1 LRSLLARLRQ
11 NHGIAIAYLA
21 LFVALGGVSVAAIN
35 LPAKSVG
42 TRQLKANAVVSS
54 KVKDG
59 SLLRKDFGASEL
71 PAGAV
76 GPTGATGAA
85 GNTGAAGAAGAT
97 GPTGAAGP
105 VAFAEFYALMPP
117 DNAATVAAGGAVD
130 FPQNGP
136 ASEGIARTGADTFQ
150 LQEIGTYRVAFTVS
164 VSEAG
169 QLQLSLDS
177 GGGPQ
182 ALAKTVFGRATGTS
196 QISGE
201 SLVATSVEN
210 SVLSVINPPGNPTA
224 LTITPLAGGAQPA
237 AASLVIERVQ

>member
-1 LRSLLARLRQ
+1 MRSLPARLRQ

-42 TRQLKANAVVSS
+42 TKQLKANAVVSS

-59 SLLRKDFGASEL
+59 SLLRKDFGANEL

-76 GPTGATGAA
+76 GPSGATGAA
-85 GNTGAAGAAGAT
+85 GTTGA
-97 GPTGAAGP
+97 TGAAGP

-117 DNAATVAAGGAVD
+117 DNATTVAAGGAVD
-130 FPQNGP
+130 FPNNGP
-136 ASEGIARTGADTFQ
+136 ASGGIARTGVDTFQ

-169 QLQLSLDS
+169 QLQLSVDS
-177 GGGPQ
+177 GGGAVP
-182 ALAKTVFGRATGTS
+182 LAATVYGRATGTS
-196 QISGE
+196 QITGE
-201 SLVATSVEN
+201 SLVTTTVKN
-210 SVLSVINPPGNPTA
+210 SVLSVINPTGNPTA
-224 LTITPLAGGAQPA
+224 LTITPLAGGTQPV
-237 AASLVIERVQ
+237 AASLVIERLQ

>member
-42 TRQLKANAVVSS
+42 TKQLKANAVVSS

-76 GPTGATGAA
+76 GPSGATGAA
-85 GNTGAAGAAGAT
+85 GTT
-97 GPTGAAGP
+97 GPTGTTGAAGP

-136 ASEGIARTGADTFQ
+136 AAGGIARTGVDTFQ
-150 LQEIGTYRVAFTVS
+150 LQEIGTYRVAFAVS
-164 VSEAG
+164 VSEPG

-177 GGGPQ
+177 GAGAVP
-182 ALAKTVFGRATGTS
+182 LAATVYGRATGTS
-196 QISGE
+196 QITGE
-201 SLVATSVEN
+201 SLVTTTVKNA
-210 SVLSVINPPGNPTA
+210 VLSVINPTGNPTD
-224 LTITPLAGGAQPA
+224 LTITPLAGGTKPA
-237 AASLVIERVQ
+237 AATLVIERLS